1 LAEGV
6 AVVELLAAAA
16 AVELEELELELELAE
31 LVLEDAELL
40 PQALRAIAT
49 SSAGRSAGRR
59 RLIATEP

>member
-16 AVELEELELELELAE
+16 AVELEELELAE

-40 PQALRAIAT
+40 PQALRTIAT
-49 SSAGRSAGRR
+49 SSAGRGAGRR